1 MDGGL
6 LDMNT
11 KNTMTLAFVAG
22 DRVTY
27 VDDNGNEFAALIR
40 HWWGSKACSA
50 AHLTYVTDEGSAV
63 HVDNIPRGDG
73 SIPGRHW
80 RPADELGPC
89 PNMERVTNECAP
101 PPFPAEPPITGY
113 RPLSPDN
120 IALMNKVKATFDA
133 VGSVLAEVRYPNRT
147 PDTDDGFRYPADS
160 EEALRNA
167 RHHAQTA
174 SMWAIR
180 AITRPTGFA

>member
-6 LDMNT
+6 LNMDT
-11 KNTMTLAFVAG
+11 KNKMTLAFVAG

-40 HWWGSKACSA
+40 HWWGGKACSA
-50 AHLTYVTDEGSAV
+50 AHLTYVVGNGAVV
-63 HVDNIPRGDG
+63 HVDNVPRGDG

-80 RPADELGPC
+80 RPADELAAY
-89 PNMERVTNECAP
+89 PNNKRVTNECVL

-133 VGSVLAEVRYPNRT
+133 VGGVLAEVRYPTNT
-147 PDTDDGFRYPADS
+147 VSGLGFPADA

-180 AITRPTGFA
+180 AITRPISFA